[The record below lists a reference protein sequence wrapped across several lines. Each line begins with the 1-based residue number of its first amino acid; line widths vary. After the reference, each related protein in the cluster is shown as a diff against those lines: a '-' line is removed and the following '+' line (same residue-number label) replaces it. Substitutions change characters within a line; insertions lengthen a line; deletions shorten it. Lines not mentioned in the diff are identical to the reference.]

1 VTSTSAGFRLRH
13 AFAEVQYSDSFY
25 MGVGQA
31 FSLMTPPKDQI
42 SMWPSDQEMSQAVDT
57 NYLAGMV
64 WGRIPQ
70 FRLAW
75 RPSKKFN
82 WAFSLEN
89 PEQQLGRSLV
99 TLPACCTSDLD
110 LQYNTGSDELKVP
123 NLWPDFTT
131 RIAFNPTRAVHL
143 DIGGVLRRFR
153 HSISPYNDEDDFKGT
168 GGGGTVNGSVRASP
182 NTKVLGQFAF
192 GAGIGRYIGGLVP
205 DATFEADS
213 SINPLDTISWVF
225 GVEQK
230 LNPTVSV
237 AGYYSG
243 VDIDEAVAIDSNG
256 NYIGFGFPGSSNSN
270 NKKIK
275 QLTFTGSLLSFK
287 SENRGSAQ
295 INLQYSWLERTPFDR
310 GTGPS
315 SATMHMF
322 FAQVRYNLP

>member
-1 VTSTSAGFRLRH
+1 
-13 AFAEVQYSDSFY
+13 
-25 MGVGQA
+25 MGAGQA

-89 PEQQLGRSLV
+89 PEQQLGRLSV
-99 TLPACCTSDLD
+99 TLPRAARTTWIPSTTPARRSCS
-110 LQYNTGSDELKVP
+110 VP

-143 DIGGVLRRFR
+143 DVGGVLRRFR
-153 HSISPYNDEDDFKGT
+153 HSISPYNDENDFKAT
-168 GGGGTVNGSVRASP
+168 GGGGTVNGSVGVTPS
-182 NTKVLGQFAF
+182 TKVLGQFAF

-205 DATFEADS
+205 DVTFEPDS
-213 SINPLDTISWVF
+213 SINPLDTMSWVF

-243 VDIDEAVAIDSNG
+243 VDTDAAGAIDGNG
-256 NYIGFGFPGSSNSN
+256 NVHWVRLSGVLELEQQGDQAADVHRLAPLVQVGKPRFGTD
-270 NKKIK
+270 
-275 QLTFTGSLLSFK
+275 Q
-287 SENRGSAQ
+287 
-295 INLQYSWLERTPFDR
+295 
-310 GTGPS
+310 
-315 SATMHMF
+315 
-322 FAQVRYNLP
+322 